1 MCMHH
6 LRTGEKVKDV
16 EHQAS
21 GGNIQTLRLS
31 MFGLGEVLGIGP
43 EMSDGVGWD
52 GAYCRGRRV
61 CGEYKDYFREGNVRA
76 K

>member
-1 MCMHH
+1 MKKSKM
-6 LRTGEKVKDV
+6 LSIRPQVGI
-16 EHQAS
+16 S
-21 GGNIQTLRLS
+21 RLS

-61 CGEYKDYFREGNVRA
+61 CGEYKDYFRERNVRA